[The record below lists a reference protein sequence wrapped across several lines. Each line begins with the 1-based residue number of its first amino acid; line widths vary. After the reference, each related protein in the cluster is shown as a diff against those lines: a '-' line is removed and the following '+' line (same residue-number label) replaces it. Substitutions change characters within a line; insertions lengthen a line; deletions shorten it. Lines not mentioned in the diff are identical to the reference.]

1 MKTKRWCRKRAHH
14 FTRSFQAHV
23 PTNHQRYY
31 RRRRPG
37 RSSDCVTLARECVA
51 LGRSS
56 EKRPRVACGAARRLV
71 ATISARATAH
81 HLTLVPSVLVRLF
94 HSGGTVADGRS

>member
-1 MKTKRWCRKRAHH
+1 MKTKRSCRKRAHH

-23 PTNHQRYY
+23 QISHQRYY
-31 RRRRPG
+31 RRRRP
-37 RSSDCVTLARECVA
+37 RRASDCVTLARECIA

-71 ATISARATAH
+71 ATISARATESLSRAVCDPPH
-81 HLTLVPSVLVRLF
+81 FHLLEVEE
-94 HSGGTVADGRS
+94 

>member
-56 EKRPRVACGAARRLV
+56 EKRPRVACGAARQLV
-71 ATISARATAH
+71 AIINARATESLSRAVCDPPH
-81 HLTLVPSVLVRLF
+81 FHLLEVEE
-94 HSGGTVADGRS
+94 